1 MEFLQILFEDKGIVD
16 NREPLASFSIPL
28 VEGTF
33 GLFAPDITPWKQ
45 LAIVS
50 SCSLGNS

>member
-1 MEFLQILFEDKGIVD
+1 MEFMKSLFEDKGIVD
-16 NREPLASFSIPL
+16 YREPLASFSIPAI
-28 VEGTF
+28 EGTF

-50 SCSLGNS
+50 